1 MMSILREL
9 LTLIQVRMAIWT
21 ARVRA
26 ERKISREGRVHYKC
40 FWMSIIDGWT
50 RALGWTWGVI
60 ERSFF
65 SCCQCLQ
72 LFQSWWFR
80 LLRSSGGGPCPRHGP
95 VGVKLQTMYDMLSAE
110 KTHFFKNSCREL
122 PIKAMCKMRLMR
134 KLSSYVNSITAVGS
148 DETF

>member
-1 MMSILREL
+1 MMSILNDL
-9 LTLIQVRMAIWT
+9 LTLIHVRMAIWT
-21 ARVRA
+21 ARVCA
-26 ERKISREGRVHYKC
+26 ERKISREGRVHYMC
-40 FWMSIIDGWT
+40 FWMSIID
-50 RALGWTWGVI
+50 GWTWGVI

-80 LLRSSGGGPCPRHGP
+80 LLRSSHGGPSPRHGP
-95 VGVKLQTMYDMLSAE
+95 EKVKLQTMYDMLSAE

-122 PIKAMCKMRLMR
+122 PIKAMCKMRFMR